1 MYASIIV
8 AVDGSEQSMLAL
20 EHARAIAE
28 CFGSKLILVHAFP
41 HTSDLRDSIEYNNLV
56 ALRVKRGEEIIEV
69 ARERLGRTTSIEVDE
84 DLLEGPAAEA
94 ILSAAATRN
103 SDLIVMGSRGMGS
116 VKGVV
121 FGSVSTKVSHYAPCP
136 VMVVR

>member
-8 AVDGSEQSMLAL
+8 ALDGSKQSLLAIK
-20 EHARAIAE
+20 HARAIAE
-28 CFGSKLILVHAFP
+28 CFRSKLVLVHAFP
-41 HTSDLRDSIEYNNLV
+41 HTFDLRDSIEYNNLV
-56 ALRVKRGEEIIEV
+56 ALRIKRGEEIIEA
-69 ARERLGRTTSIEVDE
+69 ARKHLGRMSIEVDE
-84 DLLEGPAAEA
+84 ELLEGPAAEA

-116 VKGVV
+116 LKGMV
-121 FGSVSTKVSHYAPCP
+121 FGSVSTKVAHYAPCP

>member
-8 AVDGSEQSMLAL
+8 ALDGSEQSLFAL
-20 EHARAIAE
+20 DHARAIAE
-28 CFGSKLILVHAFP
+28 CFRSKLILVHAFP

-56 ALRVKRGEEIIEV
+56 ALRIKGAEEIIEA
-69 ARERLGRTTSIEVDE
+69 ARKLLGRTSIEVDE
-84 DLLEGPAAEA
+84 ELLEGPAAEA
-94 ILSAAATRN
+94 ILSAAGTRH

-116 VKGVV
+116 LKGMV
-121 FGSVSTKVSHYAPCP
+121 FGSVSTKVAHYAPCP

>member
-8 AVDGSEQSMLAL
+8 ALDGSEQSMLAL
-20 EHARAIAE
+20 EH
-28 CFGSKLILVHAFP
+28 
-41 HTSDLRDSIEYNNLV
+41 
-56 ALRVKRGEEIIEV
+56 
-69 ARERLGRTTSIEVDE
+69 
-84 DLLEGPAAEA
+84 
-94 ILSAAATRN
+94 ATRN

-116 VKGVV
+116 VKGMV

>member
-8 AVDGSEQSMLAL
+8 ALDGSEQSLLAL

-28 CFGSKLILVHAFP
+28 CFRSKLVLVHAFP

-56 ALRVKRGEEIIEV
+56 ALRIKRGEEIIEA
-69 ARERLGRTTSIEVDE
+69 ARKHLGPMSIEVDE
-84 DLLEGPAAEA
+84 ELLEGPAAEA
-94 ILSAAATRN
+94 IFSAAATRN

-116 VKGVV
+116 LKGMV
-121 FGSVSTKVSHYAPCP
+121 FGSVSTKVAHYAPCP
-136 VMVVR
+136 VTVVR

>member
-1 MYASIIV
+1 MFASIIV
-8 AVDGSEQSMLAL
+8 ALDGSEQSLLAL

-28 CFGSKLILVHAFP
+28 SFRSKLILVHAFP

-56 ALRVKRGEEIIEV
+56 ALRTKGGQAIIEA
-69 ARERLGRTTSIEVDE
+69 ARKQLGRTSIEVDE
-84 DLLEGPAAEA
+84 DLLESPAAEA
-94 ILSAAATRN
+94 ILSAAAIRN

-116 VKGVV
+116 LKGLVL
-121 FGSVSTKVSHYAPCP
+121 GSVSTKVFHYAPCP

>member
-8 AVDGSEQSMLAL
+8 ALDGSEQSMLAL
-20 EHARAIAE
+20 DHARAIAE
-28 CFGSKLILVHAFP
+28 CFRSKLILVHAFP

-56 ALRVKRGEEIIEV
+56 ALRIKRGEEIIEA
-69 ARERLGRTTSIEVDE
+69 ARKHLGRMSIEVDE
-84 DLLEGPAAEA
+84 ELLEGPAAEA

-116 VKGVV
+116 LKGIV
-121 FGSVSTKVSHYAPCP
+121 FGSVSTKVAHYAPCP

>member
-8 AVDGSEQSMLAL
+8 ALDGSEQSLLAL

-28 CFGSKLILVHAFP
+28 CFRSKLVLVHAFP

-56 ALRVKRGEEIIEV
+56 ALRTKRGEEIIE
-69 ARERLGRTTSIEVDE
+69 ASREHLGRTSIEVDE
-84 DLLEGPAAEA
+84 ELLEGPAAEA
-94 ILSAAATRN
+94 ILSAAAIRK
-103 SDLIVMGSRGMGS
+103 SGLIVLGSRGMGS
-116 VKGVV
+116 LKGMV

>member
-8 AVDGSEQSMLAL
+8 ALDGSEQSLLAL

-28 CFGSKLILVHAFP
+28 CFRSKLVLVHSFP

-56 ALRVKRGEEIIEV
+56 ALRIKRGEEIIEA
-69 ARERLGRTTSIEVDE
+69 ARKHLGPMSIEVDE
-84 DLLEGPAAEA
+84 ELLEGPAAEA
-94 ILSAAATRN
+94 IFSAAATRN

-116 VKGVV
+116 LKGMV
-121 FGSVSTKVSHYAPCP
+121 FGSVSTKVAHYAPCP

>member
-1 MYASIIV
+1 MFASIIV
-8 AVDGSEQSMLAL
+8 ALDGSEQSLLAL

-28 CFGSKLILVHAFP
+28 SFISKLILVHAFP

-56 ALRVKRGEEIIEV
+56 ALRTKGGQAIIEA
-69 ARERLGRTTSIEVDE
+69 ARKQLGRTSIEVDE

-94 ILSAAATRN
+94 ILSAAAIRN

-116 VKGVV
+116 LKGLVL
-121 FGSVSTKVSHYAPCP
+121 GSVSTKVFHYAPCP

>member
-1 MYASIIV
+1 MFASIIS
-8 AVDGSEQSMLAL
+8 ALDGSEQSLL
-20 EHARAIAE
+20 GLKHAHGIAE
-28 CFGSKLILVHAFP
+28 SFSSKLILVHAFP
-41 HTSDLRDSIEYNNLV
+41 PTSDLRDSTNYNNLV
-56 ALRVKRGEEIIEV
+56 TLRILGGQAIIDT
-69 ARERLGRTTSIEVDE
+69 ARKQFDLSSIEVEE

-94 ILSAAATRN
+94 IISAASIRN

-116 VKGVV
+116 LKGLV

>member
-8 AVDGSEQSMLAL
+8 ALDGSEQSMLAL
-20 EHARAIAE
+20 DHARAIAE
-28 CFGSKLILVHAFP
+28 CFRSKLILVHAFP

-56 ALRVKRGEEIIEV
+56 ALRIKGGEEIIEA
-69 ARERLGRTTSIEVDE
+69 ARKLLGRTSIEVDE

-94 ILSAAATRN
+94 ILSVAGTRH

-116 VKGVV
+116 LKGMV
-121 FGSVSTKVSHYAPCP
+121 FGSVSTKVAHYAPCP

>member
-8 AVDGSEQSMLAL
+8 ALDGSEQSMLAL

-41 HTSDLRDSIEYNNLV
+41 HTFDLRDSIEYNNLV
-56 ALRVKRGEEIIEV
+56 ALRIKRGEEIIEM
-69 ARERLGRTTSIEVDE
+69 AREQLGRTASIEVDE

-116 VKGVV
+116 LKGMV
-121 FGSVSTKVSHYAPCP
+121 FGSVSTKVSHYAGCP

>member
-8 AVDGSEQSMLAL
+8 ALDGSEQSLLAI

-28 CFGSKLILVHAFP
+28 CFRSKLVLVHAFP

-56 ALRVKRGEEIIEV
+56 ALGIKKGEEIIEA
-69 ARERLGRTTSIEVDE
+69 AREHLGRTSIEVDE
-84 DLLEGPAAEA
+84 ELLEGPAAEA
-94 ILSAAATRN
+94 ILSAAAIRK
-103 SDLIVMGSRGMGS
+103 SGLIVLGSRGMGS
-116 VKGVV
+116 LKGMV